1 LLNPPR
7 RVPGNAKRFLLE
19 NISPRPLGGDFMRT
33 LRLLSPLLAF
43 AFPICAITINQTQ
56 TFDEIDSPW
65 IIGVGPGGG
74 TPALVPVEL
83 GGPGGENDSY
93 LSIVSTGGDGPGSR
107 LSAQNFNIW
116 AGDYLTTGVTHIRMD
131 VRNFGNTDLALR
143 LLFVE
148 FGPSGP
154 VGFALTDAVAVPG
167 GSDWQNIEFNI
178 MPSALTA
185 PLGTVESILANAGEL
200 RIFHNPDPFFA
211 PGQLPAIAANVGV
224 DNLVAAEIP
233 EPSTFALLGVGLLV
247 AGIIRRRRVA

>member
-1 LLNPPR
+1 
-7 RVPGNAKRFLLE
+7 
-19 NISPRPLGGDFMRT
+19 MRT
-33 LRLLSPLLAF
+33 LRLLSPLLAL

-65 IIGVGPGGG
+65 IIGVGPGGA
-74 TPALVPVEL
+74 TPAIVPIEL
-83 GGPGGENDSY
+83 GGPGGPNDSY

-116 AGDYLTTGVTHIRMD
+116 AGDYLNTGVTHIRMD
-131 VRNFGNTDLALR
+131 VRNFGTNDVALR

-148 FGPSGP
+148 FGMSEP
-154 VGFALTDAVAVPG
+154 VGIAFTDAVAVPA

-200 RIFHNPDPFFA
+200 RIYHNPDPFFI
-211 PGQLPAIAANVGV
+211 PGQMPGIVANIGV
-224 DNLVAAEIP
+224 DNIVAAEIP
-233 EPSTFALLGVGLLV
+233 EPSTLSLLGVGLLV